1 MPSKKRCAKLTC
13 PLFCGCAKQL
23 IPAPEPPVL
32 PDPILTP
39 EEKAE
44 RVRAGVRTLRRI
56 ARRRGLRSLAEFVKQ
71 SFATKYPGT
80 PLEWGPHIQAI
91 CDHIQWQLEDRARVR
106 RDTSASLLAQNMIIN
121 CVPRSLK
128 SFIVSCATL
137 WAWVHWPEMKIM
149 VLSSNPRVT
158 LDGARIVRDL
168 IDSEWFLLTYDVSWK
183 IRSDQDALSDLGNT
197 MGGTRAARGMDATVT
212 GAGCNWLIV
221 DDPIDAR
228 ASTQTRVQ
236 VNEGYRSA
244 VHNRINDPRCDIR
257 LLIMQRL
264 GRDDLSGDCLKT
276 GEWLHVRIGATYR
289 KHTTCKCASCV
300 IANAGGKNVFGWAD
314 WRKDG
319 ELVHP
324 RFTKK
329 FLAGERSRLGS
340 AGYAAQLDQEPV
352 DMQGGMVPRGWWNW
366 FRLSGH
372 TAGEWPRP
380 AGCDEKIEAITVPMK
395 GRRWD
400 FDTIVISIDAAAKKT
415 TKGSQYGL
423 LVGAAK
429 AARRFILDDRTQ
441 RGSFTEILV
450 IIRELMIKWRPRR
463 LIIEDK
469 AAGPDLID
477 TLKNELAGGKIVS
490 PDGEVITCVVE
501 EINPDGDK
509 ERRMEAASP
518 TIEAKLVYLLEGAPW
533 LDEFV
538 SEVADFP
545 AEPNDRG
552 DALSQFITTLSSVGN
567 AMWGVTPN
575 VWATALMGAR

>member
-1 MPSKKRCAKLTC
+1 MPKCKRLTC
-13 PLFCGCAKQL
+13 PLFCGCGYVVPK
-23 IPAPEPPVL
+23 PPPPTPE
-32 PDPILTP
+32 PILTP
-39 EEKAE
+39 EEKE
-44 RVRAGVRTLRRI
+44 ELVRAGVRTLRRI
-56 ARRRGLRSLAEFVKQ
+56 ARRRGLQSLAHFVRQ

-80 PLEWGPHIQAI
+80 PLEWGPHIAAI

-106 RDTSASLLAQNMIIN
+106 RDPKAQLLAQNMIIN

-168 IDSEWFLLTYDVSWK
+168 IDSEWFLLTYDVPWK

-228 ASTQTRVQ
+228 ASTQTRTQ
-236 VNEGYRSA
+236 VNEGYKSA

-264 GRDDLSGDCLKT
+264 GRDDLSGDCLRS
-276 GEWLHVRIGATYR
+276 GEWLHVRIPATFR
-289 KHTTCKCASCV
+289 KHTTCKCASCSKP
-300 IANAGGKNVFGWAD
+300 GKNVFGWAD
-314 WRKDG
+314 WRKEG
-319 ELVHP
+319 EVVHP
-324 RFTKK
+324 RFTPK

-352 DMQGGMVPRGWWNW
+352 DMQGGMVPRGWWSF

-372 TAGEWPRP
+372 TAGDWPRP
-380 AGCDEKIEAITVPMK
+380 AGCDEKADTLVVPMK
-395 GRRWD
+395 GKRWD
-400 FDTIVISIDAAAKKT
+400 FDTIAITIDAAAKKT
-415 TKGSQYGL
+415 TKGSQYGM
-423 LVGAAK
+423 LVCAIKG
-429 AARRFILDDRTQ
+429 ARRFVLDDRTQ

-450 IIRELMIKWRPRR
+450 ILEELMIKWRPRK

-477 TLKNELAGGKIVS
+477 TLRNRLAGGNIVA

-518 TIEAKLVYLLEGAPW
+518 TIESRLVYLLEGASW

-552 DALSQFITTLSSVGN
+552 DALSQFITASATAGN